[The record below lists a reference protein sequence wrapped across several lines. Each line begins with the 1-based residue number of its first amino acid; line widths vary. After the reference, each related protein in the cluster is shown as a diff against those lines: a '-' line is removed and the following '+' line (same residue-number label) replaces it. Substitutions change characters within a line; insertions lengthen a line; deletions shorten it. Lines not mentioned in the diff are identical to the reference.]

1 MTTNTHTRKG
11 AAGPA
16 TAPGTGRD
24 RSPCQQEGRAAAAL
38 QEQDL
43 VRLRH
48 ACGVKAGFPRQFWG
62 YRDSYKPVSAAD
74 HSSMAR
80 LEQAGLMRKSGD
92 IYRATAAGCKTAG
105 IDAQKGLAVFGQPT
119 MPAL

>member
-16 TAPGTGRD
+16 TTQGTGRD
-24 RSPCQQEGRAAAAL
+24 GSPCQQDGRAAL
-38 QEQDL
+38 QEQDM

-48 ACGVKAGFPRQFWG
+48 LCGVKTGYPREFWG
-62 YRDSYKPVSAAD
+62 YRDSYKPASAAD
-74 HSSMAR
+74 HASMGR
-80 LEQAGLMRKSGD
+80 LEQAGLVRKSGH
-92 IYRATAAGCKTAG
+92 IYRATAAGCKAAG
-105 IDAQKGLAVFGQPT
+105 VEAQKGLAVVGQPT